1 MRALLLQDLKI
12 FQMIKKQGAVLNKI
26 LFYIHAHYGLRT
38 RRYSVTKIGQLLSL
52 TPPSPPPPQPPPK
65 FLAVEYDQCLF

>member
-38 RRYSVTKIGQLLSL
+38 RRYSVTKIGQLLN
-52 TPPSPPPPQPPPK
+52 PSFPPPPQPPPK